1 MISMTIDPKTVG
13 IAKNNPNRM
22 DSEKYGLLVK
32 AIERFGFL
40 SPILIRQHVEAE
52 APFEYQVIDGHHRL
66 RAAQDLKL
74 DQIPAVLVKSDD
86 DEMNA
91 LQIGMNRLRGELDL
105 SMTSQI
111 MLELKSANW
120 SMEDL
125 SHLGFTTDELDVMLS
140 TEVDLE
146 EFPESIEAPADG
158 VTSDKPF
165 LLELEFESH
174 EDFKEAKRK
183 LKKAAGKTGTL
194 SDGLLR
200 VLRGEE

>member
-1 MISMTIDPKTVG
+1 MITMTVDPALVG

-22 DSEKYGLLVK
+22 EVEKYGLLVK

-40 SPILIRQHVEAE
+40 SPILIRQHTEE
-52 APFEYQVIDGHHRL
+52 KTPYEYQVIDGHHRL

-74 DQIPAVLVKSDD
+74 AQIPAVLVKSDD

-111 MLELKSANW
+111 MLELKNNNW
-120 SMEDL
+120 SIEDL
-125 SHLGFTTDELDVMLS
+125 SHLGFLPEELDVMLS

-146 EFPESIEAPADG
+146 EFPASIEAPADG
-158 VTSDKPF
+158 AVSDTPF
-165 LLELEFESH
+165 LLEVEFESH

-194 SDGLLR
+194 ADGLLR
-200 VLRGEE
+200 ILRGEE

>member
-1 MISMTIDPKTVG
+1 MITLTVNPASVG

-32 AIERFGFL
+32 AIEKFGFL
-40 SPILIRQHVEAE
+40 SPILIRQTNETL
-52 APFEYQVIDGHHRL
+52 PYEYQVIDGHHRL

-74 DQIPAVLVKSDD
+74 DQIPAVLVKSDNE
-86 DEMNA
+86 EMNA
-91 LQIGMNRLRGELDL
+91 LQVGMNRLRGELDL

-111 MLELKSANW
+111 LLELKSANW
-120 SMEDL
+120 SMDDL
-125 SHLGFTTDELDVMLS
+125 SHLGFTIDELDIMLS

-158 VTSDKPF
+158 MTSDKPF

-174 EDFKEAKRK
+174 EDFKEVKRK
-183 LKKAAGKTGTL
+183 LKRAAGKTGTL
-194 SDGLLR
+194 ADGLLR
-200 VLRGEE
+200 LLRGEE

>member
-1 MISMTIDPKTVG
+1 MITLTVDPASVG

-22 DSEKYGLLVK
+22 EAEKYGLLVK

-40 SPILIRQHVEAE
+40 SPILIRQHSEAE
-52 APFEYQVIDGHHRL
+52 TPYEYQVIDGHHRL

-146 EFPESIEAPADG
+146 EFPESIEAPTDG

-165 LLELEFESH
+165 LLELEFESR